1 MRIKS
6 LIQQEWSILGDP
18 GAVSRVGRKGG
29 TYLKTFVPSFL
40 PTRLT
45 APGSPRMGVER
56 SFQYRLHPLYL
67 SNAFNS

>member
-6 LIQQEWSILGDP
+6 LIEQEWSILGDP
-18 GAVSRVGRKGG
+18 WAVSRVGRKGG